1 MTDADAGDVQQL
13 KSVDRAFK
21 VIEYLRANGP
31 ARLSEIAAE
40 FDMPMSTAH
49 VYLSTLCETE
59 YVTKR
64 EQKYECSLRF
74 LWTGGL
80 LRDEIPL
87 FQVAKSEIDD
97 LQNDIGEH
105 ANVAIEQNWYMIQL
119 YKSENPESIDDNA
132 SVGAHLHLH
141 TTASGKAML
150 SRWSEEA
157 IDELVR
163 RRGLPKQTENT
174 ITDRDTLV
182 SELEEVREQEYA
194 INDAEHHHGVRAIGT
209 PIISNSGDAIGAISV
224 SGPLSRITTER
235 IEDAIVPKIFNK
247 KNIIELK
254 L

>member
-1 MTDADAGDVQQL
+1 
-13 KSVDRAFK
+13 
-21 VIEYLRANGP
+21 
-31 ARLSEIAAE
+31 
-40 FDMPMSTAH
+40 
-49 VYLSTLCETE
+49 
-59 YVTKR
+59 
-64 EQKYECSLRF
+64 
-74 LWTGGL
+74 
-80 LRDEIPL
+80 
-87 FQVAKSEIDD
+87 
-97 LQNDIGEH
+97 
-105 ANVAIEQNWYMIQL
+105 MIQL

-209 PIISNSGDAIGAISV
+209 PIISNSGNAIGAISV
-224 SGPLSRITTER
+224 SGPLNRITTER
-235 IEDAIVPKIFNK
+235 IEDVIVSKIFNK